1 MVKGHESNKFCFS
14 YHKSKNHPV
23 YHLGVVGKEQQGYR
37 KRACPV
43 QCPEWYEDHWP
54 WGTPDLVSASPRILL
69 PNTLSDTCFPSN
81 LARMGS
87 VVSSVDPDSW
97 WRASGKKG
105 KPSSS
110 LQGDWEGPRYITYTC
125 VINGSGHQHRHTT
138 FYLETSGQSC
148 FAIWGFPDVTWPLY
162 V

>member
-1 MVKGHESNKFCFS
+1 MVKGYKSDKFFFP

-23 YHLGVVGKEQQGYR
+23 YHVEVVGKEQRGFR

-43 QCPEWYEDHWP
+43 ECPEWP
-54 WGTPDLVSASPRILL
+54 WSTPDLVSASSRILL
-69 PNTLSDTCFPSN
+69 PNTLSDTCFPSD

-87 VVSSVDPDSW
+87 VVSNVDSDFW
-97 WRASGKKG
+97 WRASSKKG

-110 LQGDWEGPRYITYTC
+110 LQGDWEDSPRSITYRC

-138 FYLETSGQSC
+138 FYLETAGQSC
-148 FAIWGFPDVTWPLY
+148 FAIWGFRDVPWPLY
-162 V
+162 I